1 MSSLLDW
8 NSGKLLND
16 VNSFYPCDDNWCDH
30 MFQMT
35 QLKMMKAFSSCLGD
49 AFGKEPLL
57 TSVVD
62 LALWRNKDLLS

>member
-1 MSSLLDW
+1 MCSLPDW

-30 MFQMT
+30 MSQMAW
-35 QLKMMKAFSSCLGD
+35 LKMMKASFSSCLGD

-62 LALWRNKDLLS
+62 LA